1 MEESNKI
8 EWSALE
14 YEDKERGSDWYF
26 ALGII
31 VVAGS
36 VASII
41 FGNYFFAGLLV
52 LGGLLLGFFAKKKPD
67 TIYYEL
73 GEKGLRMQNRI
84 YPYDSIKSF
93 YIETEGHP
101 MFIFRSDR
109 FFMPI
114 IAIPVDEEIGEA
126 IRYVMLEKSIPEE
139 KMSEHS
145 SVKIMDRLG
154 F

>member
-31 VVAGS
+31 IVAGS

-52 LGGLLLGFFAKKKPD
+52 LGGLLLGFFAKNKPS

-84 YPYDSIKSF
+84 YPYENIKSF

-101 MFIFRSDR
+101 MFLFRSER
-109 FFMPI
+109 FFMPV
-114 IAIPVDEEIGEA
+114 IAIPVDLEIGEA
-126 IRYVMLEKSIPEE
+126 IRYVMLEKGIPEE

-145 SVKIMDRLG
+145 SVKVMDRLG